1 MAGTIGCGLRTV
13 IFSADKSSVFG
24 GFPVKTPAKMAC
36 FPARISRNFGE
47 VSACAKSP
55 SSTTRKPRGIMKP
68 RPISPA
74 LQELVG
80 APEISRTQALKV
92 IWAHIKANNLQ
103 ELEKQGLNPDQP
115 CTKKGISKI
124 NNLASAVMPFV
135 KEGLTVVQENLSQ
148 EDDTRSDGRKTIHI
162 Q

>member
-103 ELEKQGLNPDQP
+103 DPNDKKIIVCDEKLKKIFAGKERVGFLEVSGLITPH
-115 CTKKGISKI
+115 
-124 NNLASAVMPFV
+124 L
-135 KEGLTVVQENLSQ
+135 L
-148 EDDTRSDGRKTIHI
+148 
-162 Q
+162 